1 MGQLCDH
8 VFIVVVVFDDQDRIV
23 GCRHQKRPTWETP
36 GGHVEPGET
45 LDDAAVREL
54 FEETGITPRD
64 LIAVADYD
72 VDGIAGRLFTAASAA
87 QSPLG
92 ADNPHVP
99 TLSSPMS
106 ANPEQTRRRSPA
118 TGRAPSDAYV
128 ATHL

>member
-1 MGQLCDH
+1 MGQPRNH

-23 GCRHQKRPTWETP
+23 LCHHQKRSTWETP
-36 GGHVEPGET
+36 GGHVKPGET

-72 VDGIAGRLFTAASAA
+72 VDGIAGRLFTAAIAT

-92 ADNPHVP
+92 ADNLHVP

-106 ANPEQTRRRSPA
+106 ANPGQTRRRSPA
-118 TGRAPSDAYV
+118 TGRAPSDTSV